1 MALPK
6 HTERGAAEAP
16 VTDLQEAIRRVQ
28 RGERVTIRGEGD
40 RQVAALV
47 PLDDLRRLAAD
58 DARRERAG
66 TSAPSAT
73 CLRTKTRTISNAGL
87 PPSSPKRAP
96 NCAPSGTLTADDG
109 RP

>member
-58 DARRERAG
+58 DARRERARRDIRAFG
-66 TSAPSAT
+66 DLFAHEDPDDLERRVAAVVAE
-73 CLRTKTRTISNAGL
+73 TRAQM
-87 PPSSPKRAP
+87 RAERD
-96 NCAPSGTLTADDG
+96 ADG
-109 RP
+109 G